1 MLPDVNIYKRPAE
14 LLQHLI
20 RFDTTNPP
28 GNETECIIFLNGLL
42 QSAGVDTQILSKAP
56 NRANLVTRIKG
67 RGEAPPLLLY
77 NHVDVVTTANQE
89 WEHDPFGGEIIDDF
103 VWGRGA
109 LDMKGGVAMMV
120 SALLRLITESTH
132 PPGDVIL
139 AVLSDEEAG
148 GDYGAKFLVE
158 EHPELFQGVR
168 YALSEIGG
176 FNIEI
181 LRKRFY
187 PIQIAEKQVCWMR
200 ITIRGSGGH
209 GSMVVRGGAMAKLG
223 KMLQQLDRN
232 LLPVHI
238 TPATRKMFEEL
249 ASNFS
254 FPMNSLFRQLLNPRR
269 TDAILKAMGDKRSL
283 FLPLFHNTVNAT
295 IVSGG
300 DKVNVI
306 PSEIKV
312 ELDGRLLPGFTP
324 EDMVNELISLLGD
337 DIELEV
343 VRYDPGPSEPDMG
356 LFELLSDALVEA
368 DPEGIPLPMMLTA
381 VTDARFFSKLGIQTY
396 GYTPMQLP
404 DIMDFT
410 RVVHGSNERIPVDA
424 ITFGTE
430 VIYKVLQR
438 FHG

>member
-1 MLPDVNIYKRPAE
+1 MVPDVKIYERPAE

-20 RFDTTNPP
+20 RFNTTNPP
-28 GNETECIIFLNGLL
+28 GNETECIHFLNSLFT
-42 QSAGVDTQILSKAP
+42 SAGLEPQIISKDP
-56 NRANLVTRIKG
+56 NRANLITRIRG

-77 NHVDVVTTANQE
+77 NHVDVVTAANQE
-89 WEHDPFGGEIIDDF
+89 WDHDPFGGEIIDGF
-103 VWGRGA
+103 IWGRGA

-120 SALLRLITESTH
+120 CAFLRMIAEGKI

-158 EHPELFQGVR
+158 EYSELFEGIR
-168 YALSEIGG
+168 FALSEIGG

-181 LRKRFY
+181 LGRKFY

-200 ITIRGSGGH
+200 ATIRGAGGH
-209 GSMVVRGGAMAKLG
+209 GSMVVRGRAMAKLG
-223 KMLQQLDRN
+223 AMLQQLDRK

-238 TPATRKMFEEL
+238 TPATRRMFTEL
-249 ASNFS
+249 ASSFS
-254 FPMNSLFRQLLNPRR
+254 FPMKKIFRQILNPRL
-269 TDAILKAMGDKRSL
+269 TDGILKVMGGKSSL
-283 FLPLFHNTVNAT
+283 FLPFFRNTINAT

-306 PSEIKV
+306 PSEIQV

-324 EDMVNELISLLGD
+324 EDMVNEIKSLIGD
-337 DIELEV
+337 EIELEI
-343 VRYDPGPSEPDMG
+343 VRYDPGPSTPDMG
-356 LFELLSDALVEA
+356 LFKLLSDVLIEA

-404 DIMDFT
+404 EIMNFT
-410 RVVHGSNERIPVDA
+410 NVVHGSNERVPVDA
-424 ITFGTE
+424 IIFGTE